1 VDDLGA
7 ISRSVALAVANE
19 AVSSGVAGVSSDADL
34 ANLVDDAMWW
44 PSYVPYIRSRAA
56 VHRDEIWTSNEM
68 RD

>member
-1 VDDLGA
+1 
-7 ISRSVALAVANE
+7 
-19 AVSSGVAGVSSDADL
+19 VAGVSSDVDL
-34 ANLVDDAMWW
+34 TNLVDDAMWW